1 MTKLILFTLLLIPWI
16 EFAYA
21 ETDSRTFTLEQ
32 ESRTSWSAY
41 IIFTEKGPQNIDSK
55 PYGDKVRSFLK
66 INSDLYLQIISQ
78 DHAKAKSGQYGYSFY
93 LSHDIDGKD
102 HIQEL
107 NEPAHGF
114 TPFEVDAF
122 HFRNNENTGPNE
134 PGPKNE
140 NVEGATRIVEFSGY
154 RMTIRTLD
162 ANIINLGRGEIPTFY
177 AVKFLITISKNA

>member
-1 MTKLILFTLLLIPWI
+1 MKKLILFTLLFLPWI
-16 EFAYA
+16 SVFA

-32 ESRTSWSAY
+32 DSQTSWSAY
-41 IIFTEKGPQNIDSK
+41 IIFTENGAQNIESK

-66 INSDLYLQIISQ
+66 VNNNLYLQIISQ
-78 DHAKAKSGQYGYSFY
+78 GHAKAKSGRYGYSFY

-122 HFRNNENTGPNE
+122 HFRNSDNTGSNE
-134 PGPKNE
+134 LGLKNV
-140 NVEGATRIVEFSGY
+140 NAAGATRMVEFSGY

-162 ANIINLGRGEIPTFY
+162 ANIINLGQGEIPTFNT
-177 AVKFLITISKNA
+177 VKFLVTISKNA